1 MVESSRIARAEACL
15 ALRQVTTVDAHQ
27 RGAAAVVEH
36 PAGVVVVVL
45 ALVVEH
51 QVGEVEEEAVLRAGE
66 EMADAQP
73 TVEAMEPAQPMAAQ
87 QHMVVLL
94 PMEAGH
100 RMVEAQLTAETTAT
114 ALHTEA
120 TTLAAAAVA
129 RLAGAALAPATQHPS
144 RTCLHPHLALTMP
157 PRQERT
163 QRQHLVA
170 MGLILRLL
178 PADPWMLPRL
188 ATTLH
193 RHQET
198 HVTASRPPLRR
209 RPVHGTFLL
218 QRRVERIPATTERVQ
233 VVQ

>member
-45 ALVVEH
+45 ALAVVH

-87 QHMVVLL
+87 QHMAVLL

-114 ALHTEA
+114 ALHMEA
-120 TTLAAAAVA
+120 TTLAVAVA

-144 RTCLHPHLALTMP
+144 QTCLHPHLELTMP

-170 MGLILRLL
+170 MGLTLRLP

-198 HVTASRPPLRR
+198 HVTASRPLLRR
-209 RPVHGTFLL
+209 RRVHGTFLL
-218 QRRVERIPATTERVQ
+218 QRRVERIPATIERIQ
-233 VVQ
+233 VVR